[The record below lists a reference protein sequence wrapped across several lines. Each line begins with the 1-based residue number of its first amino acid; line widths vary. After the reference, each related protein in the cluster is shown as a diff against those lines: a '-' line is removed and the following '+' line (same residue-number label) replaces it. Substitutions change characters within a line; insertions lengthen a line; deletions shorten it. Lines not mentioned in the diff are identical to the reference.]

1 MTNKD
6 EILARLANGEDAQ
19 AIADSL
25 AKELNDA
32 INEYQEQ
39 EKAKKENAVKQE
51 EVGKVFT
58 AICDLLEKYY
68 PDMYDPKMR
77 EITPAEMT
85 EGLDNAVIEVHKLND
100 NIATLDKLLKE
111 MEKAD
116 VQTKRKDTDPISEF
130 LNEFVNR

>member
-19 AIADSL
+19 AIADEL

-32 INEYQEQ
+32 INEHQKIE
-39 EKAKKENAVKQE
+39 EAKKVNIQKQE
-51 EVGKVFT
+51 EVGRVFT
-58 AICDLLEKYY
+58 EICDLLEKYY

-77 EITPAEMT
+77 EITAAEMT
-85 EGLDNAVIEVHKLND
+85 EGLDDAVIEVHKLND

-116 VQTKRKDTDPISEF
+116 VQPKKKDIDPISEF